1 MFSGIENAFK
11 QAPKGEIALGAVAV
25 AGVGALGYHEWL
37 KHENKEHSEDAQAQ
51 FNSMAQQQQQDP
63 AYQQQQDQSYQ
74 QQDSSY
80 QQQDPN
86 SQQQDFSGDL
96 SGGDQQ
102 NY

>member
-1 MFSGIENAFK
+1 MKENAFEK
-11 QAPKGEIALGAVAV
+11 SRTLDAVAV
-25 AGVGALGYHEWL
+25 AGVGALGYHVWL

-63 AYQQQQDQSYQ
+63 AYQQQNFGGDQ
-74 QQDSSY
+74 
-80 QQQDPN
+80 
-86 SQQQDFSGDL
+86 